1 MKPVIIYSTRVCGY
15 CMRAKSLLQS
25 KHVAYTEFLVDQ
37 DPARRTEMEIK
48 SGRRTVPQ
56 IFIGEQH
63 IGGYH
68 ELYALDSSGGLDAL
82 LAD

>member
-15 CMRAKSLLQS
+15 CLRAKSLLQA
-25 KHVAYTEFLVDQ
+25 KHVAFTEYLVDQ
-37 DPARRTEMEIK
+37 DPARRVEMEAK
-48 SGRRTVPQ
+48 CSRRTVPQ
-56 IFIGEQH
+56 IFIGEQY

-68 ELYALDSSGGLDAL
+68 ELYALDSSGGLDTL